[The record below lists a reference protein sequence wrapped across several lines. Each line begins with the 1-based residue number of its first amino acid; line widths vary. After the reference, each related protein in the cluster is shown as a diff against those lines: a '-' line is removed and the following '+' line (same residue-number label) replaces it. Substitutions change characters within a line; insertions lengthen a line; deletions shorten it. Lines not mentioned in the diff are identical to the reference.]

1 MASGQYVNLRVTNKM
16 VLPVNTNLAT
26 INGQSLIELR
36 ESVNIAII
44 GLTDGDKGDITVSG
58 SGTVWTIDNDVV
70 TFAKMQNISTDV
82 LLGRDT
88 ALSGNAEEISVGG
101 GIEFTGTSA
110 IQTSAFTGDA
120 TKALGGT
127 VLTLATVNAS
137 VGTFGT
143 ATQVGTFTVNAK
155 GLITSASNTSIL
167 ITQSQVSS
175 LTTDLALKAP
185 LANPTFTGTV
195 TIPNPFTIGAT
206 SMLSTGTQ
214 LNYLSAAAGTTGTT
228 NTNVVFSAS
237 PALTGTVTITN
248 TTDITLGAESALR
261 VGGAA
266 NSTNITIGEY
276 SSVLGIQGRNN
287 SASANIFLQPLGGG
301 VSVGDGSLTGQR
313 IFAVNNTG
321 AGIGDYASIEVRN
334 GSAGTDALRLW
345 CMGTGFTTS
354 GSNVQDAAIVTA
366 GTGLGGGMSLGTLA
380 SAGLRIYTN
389 NTLRTTWAGATGDI
403 STTGKF
409 TSSGGGI
416 GYSTGA
422 GGTVTQLTSKST
434 GVTLNKLSGQ
444 ITMNNAS
451 LAANGEA
458 VFTLTNSF
466 IEATDVVVVCLGSSV
481 SAGRYMVGVATVSA
495 GSCQILITNLSSVA
509 SEAPVI
515 NFAVIKAVNN

>member
-185 LANPTFTGTV
+185 LANPTFTGVV
-195 TIPNPFTIGAT
+195 TIPTPFTLGAT
-206 SMLSTGTQ
+206 SVTSTGTQ

-237 PALTGTVTITN
+237 PALTGTVTVTN

-287 SASANIFLQPLGGG
+287 GASANIFLQPLGGG
-301 VSVGDGSLTGQR
+301 VSIGDGALTGNR
-313 IFAVNNTG
+313 AVAVNNTG
-321 AGIGDYASIEVRN
+321 AGTGDYASIEIRN
-334 GSAGTDALRLW
+334 GSAGTDALRLYTT
-345 CMGTGFTTS
+345 GTGFTPS
-354 GSNVQDAAIVTA
+354 GSNGQDAVAITS
-366 GTGLGGGMSLGTLA
+366 GTGISGGMSIGTLA
-380 SAGLRIYTN
+380 NATFRVFSN
-389 NTLRTTWAGATGDI
+389 NTERWVLDGSGNTI
-403 STTGKF
+403 ITGKF

-416 GYSTGA
+416 GYSAGA

-434 GVTLNKLSGQ
+434 GVTLNKLCGK